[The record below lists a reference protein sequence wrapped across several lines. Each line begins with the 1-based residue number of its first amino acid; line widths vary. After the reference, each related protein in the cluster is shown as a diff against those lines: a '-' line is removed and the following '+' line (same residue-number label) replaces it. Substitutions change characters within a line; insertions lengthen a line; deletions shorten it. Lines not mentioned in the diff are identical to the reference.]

1 MHFFVGHVKINVKC
15 NFRQCSCFKQIGMY
29 ALKQR
34 TKKEAITLALLLISL
49 PGIGQVYNYVPLSA
63 FNLETNPAILANAK
77 FNNRIMALHQNSF
90 STTDPFNYSS
100 LRFSKY
106 LKSKF
111 VGFGVSLNRTSH
123 GQRTVYYHAALG
135 CGYRNVLF
143 NKLFIRLG
151 ILYKINQINASP
163 GIFDY
168 FTYTVKEAESKTAFK
183 HNLNWSVM
191 LGNSQDT
198 RYVSFSKL
206 NMNLTRI
213 SAQSD
218 FSFPEYYSWTVGNLL
233 SFGRKRERK
242 LSYSGFAKK
251 IGSTTT
257 VSHYM
262 NLHLNARLG
271 RKYGLLFGGRIGMT
285 DEQYYHIAPMVKLYN
300 YKCSFQ
306 IFYNLHFLKD
316 TYELALPQSTQISF
330 IYKY

>member
-1 MHFFVGHVKINVKC
+1 
-15 NFRQCSCFKQIGMY
+15 MY

-34 TKKEAITLALLLISL
+34 TRKQAFTLAFLLISL
-49 PGIGQVYNYVPLSA
+49 PVIGQVYNYAPISA
-63 FNLETNPAILANAK
+63 FNFETNPSTLANAK
-77 FNNRIMALHQNSF
+77 FNNRVMAMHQNTF

-100 LRFSKY
+100 FRYSKY

-111 VGFGVSLNRTSH
+111 VGLGVSMNRTSH
-123 GQRTVYYHAALG
+123 GQGIGYYHAALG

-151 ILYKINQINASP
+151 ILYKISQINAPP

-168 FTYTVKEAESKTAFK
+168 FKYTAKEVASKTAIT
-183 HNLNWSVM
+183 HNMNWSIM

-206 NMNLTRI
+206 NTNLPGF

-218 FSFPEYYSWTVGNLL
+218 FSFPEYYNWTVGNLL

-251 IGSTTT
+251 IGGITT

-262 NLHLNARLG
+262 NLQLNARLG
-271 RKYGLLFGGRIGMT
+271 RKYGLNFGGRIGLT
-285 DEQYYHIAPMVKLYN
+285 DEQYYHIAPMLQLYS
-300 YKCSFQ
+300 YKYTCQ
-306 IFYNLHFLKD
+306 VFYNLHLQKG
-316 TYELALPQSTQISF
+316 TYDLTLPPSTQISF